1 MAEKTN
7 RTLDGGLR
15 LCQCD
20 NYAVGSND
28 FVEDDTS
35 TGLYCS
41 SYCRRFYGDN
51 MVKVN
56 PIGKDGKVSKHH
68 TGIKVYPKLDHSC
81 DYCGT
86 HMLLTYSNAT
96 KNGSKRFCGRDCYYA
111 MLRSRRKVK
120 PRWGLLRSLKQRG
133 PLNARELSY
142 ILNRWEYSA
151 NPRTVGGLLRVY
163 ILKGIVTKDP
173 QGNYHLN
180 DDRPVG
186 WLAGHE

>member
-96 KNGSKRFCGRDCYYA
+96 KNGSKRFSRLGPKERLSKTPAPSIAYCGSMISLIFLELLAILYSPSFEFKCFTGHRLVIRCT
-111 MLRSRRKVK
+111 VK
-120 PRWGLLRSLKQRG
+120 
-133 PLNARELSY
+133 LS
-142 ILNRWEYSA
+142 
-151 NPRTVGGLLRVY
+151 T
-163 ILKGIVTKDP
+163 ILKFCQLQTVTSREWIYP
-173 QGNYHLN
+173 LQFS
-180 DDRPVG
+180 
-186 WLAGHE
+186 